1 MNMKK
6 CYLILFF
13 FIYVVSFSQVED
25 AWVYFKDKPNSETYF
40 SNPLTMLTQR
50 ALDRR
55 TAQNIGLDILDVP
68 ILQSYIDQITVST
81 GVTVK
86 AKSKWLNCLHIRG
99 TQSNINALKLL
110 SFVARVDFAD
120 ETLNP
125 SNSKIAIKNSSTFN
139 SRIAE
144 KIKIISE
151 SKEAQNAINYNY
163 GNSANQIQ
171 MLNGHLLHQLNYT
184 GTGKIIAVLDSG
196 FSDVNTI
203 QPFERLRTNNQILGG
218 YNYVSKSSNFYSGDS
233 HGTKV
238 LSFMGGY
245 KDGALVGTA
254 PDAHYYLFITEDAT
268 SAIPYSENP
277 VEESNWVEAAEESDR
292 LGVDIITSS
301 LGYFGFDNP
310 NYSHTYSD
318 MTGDLAFAS
327 KGANIAFDKGIVV
340 LASAGNEGGRSEP
353 HIGVPAEARNVLA
366 IGSVDA
372 NKNYSYFSSIG
383 PSKDLRVK
391 PDVVAQGTN
400 PYFSDT
406 SGNIVNNNSGTSF
419 SCPITA
425 GMVACLW
432 QALPTKTA
440 QEIKQLV
447 TQSSDRYS
455 NPTNQ
460 LGYGIPDFNLAL
472 SNGLSVVEFANNE
485 FVVYPNPTKDELS
498 IHAKTKSDSNSIVI
512 FDVIGQ
518 KVLEGYLSNES
529 PTISLKSLTSG
540 IYFYKIN
547 WKSFSKSGKIIKQ

>member
-40 SNPLTMLTQR
+40 NNPLTMLTQR

-55 TAQNIGLDILDVP
+55 TAQNIALDISDVP
-68 ILQSYIDQITVST
+68 IFESYIDQITVSA
-81 GVTVK
+81 GITVK

-99 TQSNINALKLL
+99 TQTNINALKLL
-110 SFVARVDFAD
+110 SFVSRVDFAD
-120 ETLNP
+120 EILNL
-125 SNSKIAIKNSSTFN
+125 SNSRITEENPSTFN

-144 KIKIISE
+144 KNKIISE
-151 SKEAQNAINYNY
+151 GKEAQTSINYNY

-184 GTGKIIAVLDSG
+184 GSGKIIAVLDSG
-196 FSDVNTI
+196 FPSVNTI

-218 YNYVSKSSNFYSGDS
+218 YNYVSKISNFYVGDS
-233 HGTKV
+233 HGTTV

-245 KDGALVGTA
+245 KDGQLVGTA
-254 PDAHYYLFITEDAT
+254 PDANYYLFITEDVA
-268 SAIPYSENP
+268 SENP
-277 VEESNWVEAAEESDR
+277 VEESNWVEAAEEADR

-301 LGYFGFDNP
+301 LGYFGFDNTK
-310 NYSHTYSD
+310 YSYTYSD
-318 MTGDLAFAS
+318 MTGNSAFAS

-340 LASAGNEGGRSEP
+340 VASAGNEGRTSEK
-353 HIGVPAEARNVLA
+353 HIGVPAEALNVIA
-366 IGSVDA
+366 VGAVKSDETYA
-372 NKNYSYFSSIG
+372 TFSSIG
-383 PSKDLRVK
+383 PSFDGRVK
-391 PDVVAQGTN
+391 PDVTAQGQN
-400 PYFSDT
+400 PYFSNVAGIITNT
-406 SGNIVNNNSGTSF
+406 SEGTSF

-425 GMVACLW
+425 GMIACLM

-460 LGYGIPDFNLAL
+460 FGYGIPDFNLAL
-472 SNGLSVVEFANNE
+472 SNGLSVVEFENNE

-498 IHAKTKSDSNSIVI
+498 VNAKTKSDSNSIVI

-518 KVLEGYLSNES
+518 KVLQGYLSNES
-529 PTISLKSLTSG
+529 PTISLKSLKSG

-547 WKSFSKSGKIIKQ
+547 WKGFSKSGKIVKQ